1 MRSVAQGVGVSF
13 RWRKKRVEGV
23 VWVGQNT
30 AEELVVI
37 FVADGW
43 DTSIKWLADTPLDS
57 TIDHCLQSISICCR
71 ECTPPARRGVGQ
83 SGKERCPAHGIE
95 SLRLSIS
102 C

>member
-37 FVADGW
+37 YITTINQAVA
-43 DTSIKWLADTPLDS
+43 L
-57 TIDHCLQSISICCR
+57 
-71 ECTPPARRGVGQ
+71 
-83 SGKERCPAHGIE
+83 E
-95 SLRLSIS
+95 S
-102 C
+102 